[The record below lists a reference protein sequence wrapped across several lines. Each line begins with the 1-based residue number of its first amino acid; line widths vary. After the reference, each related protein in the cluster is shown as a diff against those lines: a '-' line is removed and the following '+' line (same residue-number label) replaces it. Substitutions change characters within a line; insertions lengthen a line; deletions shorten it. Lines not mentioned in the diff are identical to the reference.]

1 MAQFFDTNRGG
12 KSLHFEGYV
21 YMKIRDGAHGFQ
33 FSRCHNRKAGC
44 LARAT
49 SEGSS
54 VVVRKENYHPPNAA
68 QTTTQLAIARMRTR
82 ARDESTSIYDDQLEA
97 LSQEQNSTDVL

>member
-1 MAQFFDTNRGG
+1 
-12 KSLHFEGYV
+12 
-21 YMKIRDGAHGFQ
+21 MKIRDGAHGFQ

-54 VVVRKENYHPPNAA
+54 VVENNHPPNPA
-68 QTTTQLAIARMRTR
+68 QTTTQLAIARMRKR

-97 LSQEQNSTDVL
+97 LSPEQNSTDVLKAMCLVISLIFMC